1 LQIAVAHLAEDWQIL
16 GVEEVVVEFDDVLE
30 LRTDRRQRGF
40 QVLERLHRLQAK
52 VAAQFAV
59 AVEPELAGD
68 IDEAGGGRGLDHVGV
83 AGRLGQGLW
92 INEAD
97 LVHGVP
103 LCRDRDS
110 RTTYAESLKANQYVT
125 RKSASAIVRWFNKSW
140 KPGDIELVE

>member
-1 LQIAVAHLAEDWQIL
+1 MVWQITVAYLAEDRQIF

-97 LVHGVP
+97 LAHGVP
-103 LCRDRDS
+103 FL
-110 RTTYAESLKANQYVT
+110 
-125 RKSASAIVRWFNKSW
+125 
-140 KPGDIELVE
+140 PGSQLSHDFR